1 MSWRGFAVG
10 AAAAFV
16 ALLGTAVRVSN
27 AWLYPTNWGFDAK
40 FNWEYI
46 ELLRSS
52 WALPA
57 PETLWATTHP
67 PLFYYLAAGLNALL
81 GYPEQELAVSMIRLL
96 GTLAGLTTVG
106 LAVLLVRRVAPGNA
120 QRALMAAVLLLFLP
134 AHIYMSAMLNEEILA
149 ASLISAAVFG
159 LVWVYLSPARSSTEL
174 WRAAAIGLA
183 CGLAWLTKLTGVLAV
198 FVAVVTYAAIGWR
211 RKAWRAAGARILIV
225 VGVAVVSGGWYYIR
239 NWILYGYLYPFG
251 MPVHELMFSMP
262 PGSRSLFDYVYV
274 PIATWTDPQLLSPD
288 LLKSVW
294 GSTYATLW
302 YDGHR
307 FFLPS
312 TGPGQ
317 RLWGTRILLLAL
329 LPTAAFLVGTGR
341 GAIRA
346 LRHYRVDDI
355 SLLTLICVTLAGYV
369 LFTFR
374 NPWFAS
380 VKGSYLLGLSVPF
393 AVYGSEALD
402 RWARGHWL
410 RATVVWGCLILLVAA
425 VTLVF
430 SYGLIMRKA
439 EVPGLVWTPEGQG

>member
-1 MSWRGFAVG
+1 MAARRLAIG
-10 AAAAFV
+10 AAATVV
-16 ALLGTAVRVSN
+16 ALLGTAMRVSN
-27 AWLYPTNWGFDAK
+27 AWFYPTNWGFDAK

-67 PLFYYLAAGLNALL
+67 PLFYYLAAALNALL
-81 GYPEQELAVSMIRLL
+81 GHPEQAFAVSMIRML
-96 GTLAGLTTVG
+96 GTLAGLVTVG
-106 LAVLLVRRVAPGNA
+106 LAVLLVRRVAPGNG

-149 ASLISAAVFG
+149 ASLISVVAFG

-198 FVAVVTYAAIGWR
+198 LVAVLTYAAMGWR
-211 RKAWRAAGARILIV
+211 RGAWRAAGARILV
-225 VGVAVVSGGWYYIR
+225 VVVVAVASGGWYYAR
-239 NWILYGYLYPFG
+239 NWLLYGYFYPFA
-251 MPVHELMFSMP
+251 MPAHELMFSMP
-262 PGSRSLFDYVYV
+262 PGARSLLDYLYV
-274 PIATWTDPQLLSPD
+274 PVATWTDPQLLSPD

-312 TGPGQ
+312 TGTGQ
-317 RLWGTRILLLAL
+317 QVWGTRILLLAL
-329 LPTAAFLVGTGR
+329 LPTAAFLVGTAR
-341 GAIRA
+341 GAVRA
-346 LRHYRVDDI
+346 VRHYRVDDI
-355 SLLTLICVTLAGYV
+355 ALLTLVCVTLVGYI

-393 AVYGSEALD
+393 AYYGSEALD

-410 RATVVWGCLILLVAA
+410 RATLVWGCLILLIAA

-430 SYGLIMRKA
+430 SYGLILRKA
-439 EVPGLVWTPEGQG
+439 EVPGLPWMPEGQA